1 MRLAKPREGA
11 YTKTG
16 TPAPAGGRKPGL
28 ARRVSAPYKAHG
40 YHIGPMFS
48 TPYLFA
54 QIRGQLLVGVR
65 RQKQDQYQRDK
76 RDQKQTLHG

>member
-1 MRLAKPREGA
+1 MQLAKSREGA

-16 TPAPAGGRKPGL
+16 TPAPVATQKPGL

-40 YHIGPMFS
+40 YHMQAIFDPVSG
-48 TPYLFA
+48 A

-65 RQKQDQYQRDK
+65 RQKQDQYQREEHE
-76 RDQKQTLHG
+76 RKQTLHG